1 MELHRLAIAV
11 MALLLAA
18 SMGVAAGRIAS
29 GERSS
34 SSPQARTSA
43 ARSGQNPVVRLG
55 APAPIGS
62 TAPALLAQPTP
73 PAQMT
78 PPARQARESSSP
90 ESVIG
95 DGE

>member
-34 SSPQARTSA
+34 SSAPVRASA
-43 ARSGQNPVVRLG
+43 ARFGQDHVVRLG
-55 APAPIGS
+55 APGPTGS
-62 TAPALLAQPTP
+62 ARPALLTQPTP
-73 PAQMT
+73 PAEMT
-78 PPARQARESSSP
+78 LPARQARESSSP

-95 DGE
+95 DGG